1 MHKWVVQGE
10 EFTDSDRAAEAVLD
24 IAGDE
29 LYEQMLYECYG
40 EDVSICGLDYDP
52 VYVLRE
58 IDPIAYRVGRADA
71 LDGYRN
77 DVKQDLEQMDEIN
90 DTTTIYGVSV
100 DYYYDEEEDQERI
113 KEAADELGWTTT
125 FHVDGDDHK
134 TVIFSACSPA
144 GEDLEEEIE
153 YSDIADIY
161 WEMSSV
167 ASDFDPDEHVEM
179 WIMARHDGVSGVPSV
194 SELVEDANEIANMLV
209 KLADALKE
217 VLL

>member
-10 EFTDSDRAAEAVLD
+10 EFTDSYRAAEAVLD

-29 LYEQMLYECYG
+29 LYEQILYECYG
-40 EDVSICGLDYDP
+40 DDVSICGMHYDP

-58 IDPIAYRVGRADA
+58 IDPIAYRVGKADA
-71 LDGYRN
+71 LDSYMS
-77 DVKQDLEQMDEIN
+77 DVTDDLERMDEIN
-90 DTTTIYGVSV
+90 DTTKIYGVEV
-100 DYYYDEEEDQERI
+100 NYYYDEEEDQERI
-113 KEAADELGWTTT
+113 KEAADELGWTAT

-153 YSDIADIY
+153 YSDITDIY

-179 WIMARHDGVSGVPSV
+179 WIMARHDGVSGVHSA